1 MHHRQGGIFQ
11 TLKEVMKANG
21 VTYKALAAQM
31 GVSEPT
37 IKRIFQDQDCKLS
50 RLLEICKALSIDI
63 ETLLEMSER
72 QLPPIKPLSP
82 SAEQALAD
90 NRTLL
95 YLFML
100 LVSDVPLNEIQR
112 TSGFS
117 DAEVYQYLRQLE
129 EIGLLR
135 VGVENRLTFLIEKPI
150 KWRLDGPL
158 HPILVGVNQAFV
170 AKAVESHNRYQT
182 PFYSAS
188 RLVSDQSREE
198 LARALQEFYELF
210 HKLASLDKVML
221 PKEEL
226 KPFKFIGALAPFD
239 ALYYFRHTSTK

>member
-1 MHHRQGGIFQ
+1 MGMHHRQGGIFQ
-11 TLKEVMKANG
+11 TLKEVMKAKG
-21 VTYKALAAQM
+21 VTYKALATEMA
-31 GVSEPT
+31 VSEPT
-37 IKRIFQDQDCKLS
+37 IKRVFQDQDCKLS
-50 RLLEICKALSIDI
+50 RLLEICKALSIDV
-63 ETLLEMSER
+63 ETLLDMSER
-72 QLPPIKPLSP
+72 QRPEIKPISAD
-82 SAEQALAD
+82 AEQALAN

-100 LVSDVPLNEIQR
+100 LVSDVPLHEIQR

-135 VGVENRLTFLIEKPI
+135 VGVENRITFLIEKPI

-170 AKAVESHNRYQT
+170 QKAVESHNTDQT

-188 RLVSDQSREE
+188 RMVSDQSREE
-198 LARALQEFYELF
+198 LDRAFQELYERF

-221 PKEEL
+221 PKDQL
-226 KPFKFIGALAPFD
+226 KPYKLLATLAPFD
-239 ALYYFRHTSTK
+239 ALYYFRHAG